1 MQISPHLVIF
11 RTNMM
16 QNEKNHKFYKANIFI
31 TKCED
36 FLVLVSITY
45 S

>member
-1 MQISPHLVIF
+1 MK
-11 RTNMM
+11 
-16 QNEKNHKFYKANIFI
+16 NEKFYKANISI

-45 S
+45 SQYKLYVISHNI